1 MVYCT
6 SDTLPLVEVRSGTK
20 FTAPFGSAFTKC
32 RRTSNGLKLQH
43 TIKQACLGVGSSL
56 FPFGKHRFLVDRK
69 VLLWDGLVPL
79 LGNIAS
85 LLPRRRVGSFPFGEH
100 RIFDVIPICSRIIG
114 GFIGRN
120 KEKSC
125 IILIIIL

>member
-43 TIKQACLGVGSSL
+43 TIKQACLSVGL
-56 FPFGKHRFLVDRK
+56 FPFGEHRFFVDRK

-79 LGNIAS
+79 LGTSLHCCPEGVWARSPLGNIAF
-85 LLPRRRVGSFPFGEH
+85 LM
-100 RIFDVIPICSRIIG
+100 
-114 GFIGRN
+114 
-120 KEKSC
+120 
-125 IILIIIL
+125 

>member
-43 TIKQACLGVGSSL
+43 TIKQACLSVGLGSPS
-56 FPFGKHRFLVDRK
+56 
-69 VLLWDGLVPL
+69 
-79 LGNIAS
+79 GNIAS
-85 LLPRRRVGSFPFGEH
+85 LLTGRFCCGMGLFPFWEHASCCPEGVWARSPLGNH

>member
-32 RRTSNGLKLQH
+32 RRISNGLKVQH

-79 LGNIAS
+79 WGTSLHCCPEGVWDRSPLGNIAF
-85 LLPRRRVGSFPFGEH
+85 LM
-100 RIFDVIPICSRIIG
+100 
-114 GFIGRN
+114 
-120 KEKSC
+120 
-125 IILIIIL
+125 

>member
-43 TIKQACLGVGSSL
+43 TIKQACLSVGL
-56 FPFGKHRFLVDRK
+56 FPLR
-69 VLLWDGLVPL
+69 
-79 LGNIAS
+79 
-85 LLPRRRVGSFPFGEH
+85 EH
-100 RIFDVIPICSRIIG
+100 RILDVIPIGSRIIYG
-114 GFIGRN
+114 LIGRN
-120 KEKSC
+120 MERVC
-125 IILIIIL
+125 IILIFFYRNL

>member
-20 FTAPFGSAFTKC
+20 FTAPFGSVFTKC

-43 TIKQACLGVGSSL
+43 TIKQACLSVGSSL

-69 VLLWDGLVPL
+69 VLLWDGLVDRKVLLWDGLVDRKVLLWDGLVPL
-79 LGNIAS
+79 WGTS
-85 LLPRRRVGSFPFGEH
+85 HF
-100 RIFDVIPICSRIIG
+100 
-114 GFIGRN
+114 
-120 KEKSC
+120 
-125 IILIIIL
+125 